1 MPQPGETR
9 SARYLAR
16 PVHGRA
22 GPRSCSI
29 ALDRGADSSHPR
41 FLHHRTHVGPVTLA
55 ALLAAACA
63 KVPGPP
69 APVPELQPPSLVS
82 VDLEEGPPP
91 LIAPQPL
98 APRLT
103 WTPGLPAEGAL
114 VLLTVEPVSKGLPV
128 FQISARAGDVELALT
143 ALWGGD
149 YLGLVAAPRSVDEVP
164 VELTVTLID
173 GTRISQ
179 KLALQVAR
187 RAFPSTRLRV
197 ASRFTSP
204 DPATLERI
212 RSETQL
218 VRSTLQ
224 RATLVPLWQGQFIL
238 PLEGATTSPYGQ
250 RRLFNNE
257 LRSQHTGLDIDGDTG
272 DRVRASNSGRVVL
285 SRDLFFN
292 GQAVFID
299 HGLGIYTGYFHL
311 SKLEVSEGQWVEK
324 GEVVGLVGATG
335 RVTGPHL
342 HWALYLLGVP
352 LDPLSLF
359 ELDFAGLGSK
369 LAAQQGEIPYRP

>member
-1 MPQPGETR
+1 MSQAETTL
-9 SARYLAR
+9 SARSPAWPLD
-16 PVHGRA
+16 GRA
-22 GPRSCSI
+22 GPRS
-29 ALDRGADSSHPR
+29 RGIVLHPGRDSSGPA
-41 FLHHRTHVGPVTLA
+41 FLRRRTHAGPVTLA
-55 ALLAAACA
+55 ALVTAACA

-69 APVPELQPPSLVS
+69 TPVPDLQPPSPVS
-82 VDLEEGPPP
+82 INLEDGPPP
-91 LIAPQPL
+91 LTTPQPL

-103 WTPGLPAEGAL
+103 WTPGFPAEGTL
-114 VLLTVEPVSKGLPV
+114 VLLTVEPISKGLPV
-128 FQISARAGDVELALT
+128 FEVSARAGDVDLALT

-179 KLALQVAR
+179 KLALRITR
-187 RAFPSTRLRV
+187 REFPSTRLRV

-204 DPATLERI
+204 DRATLERI
-212 RSETQL
+212 RKETQL
-218 VRSTLQ
+218 VRSTLR
-224 RATLVPLWQGQFIL
+224 RATPVPLWQGQFIL

-272 DRVRASNSGRVVL
+272 DPVRASNSGRVVL

-299 HGLGIYTGYFHL
+299 HGLGFYTGYFHL

-342 HWALYLLGVP
+342 HWALYVLGVP

-359 ELDFAGLGSK
+359 EIDFARLASR
-369 LAAQQGEIPYRP
+369 LAAQRGGIPERP